1 MARAVGKFPTRAVF
15 PALTAFSFQ
24 SAIIS
29 ARTAECMETNNHPP
43 RNIHAI
49 LPMVFPLIKRFE
61 IPATMA
67 QRLCQPRTGTQAGI
81 PQANSKAN
89 TARGKR
95 RKEINLKR
103 SVQTD
108 TEEYKKRQTRPVGKV
123 NQSIHECATRHN
135 R

>member
-29 ARTAECMETNNHPP
+29 ARTAECMDTNNHPA

-67 QRLCQPRTGTQAGI
+67 QRLCQPRTGTRAGFLKQI
-81 PQANSKAN
+81 QKQIQRAEKYGSKLISN
-89 TARGKR
+89 
-95 RKEINLKR
+95 
-103 SVQTD
+103 
-108 TEEYKKRQTRPVGKV
+108 
-123 NQSIHECATRHN
+123 
-135 R
+135 